1 MVGNRA
7 FNVGFLITDQ
17 TENAPIA
24 SLVDKNGASAAM
36 ANNITEPCDDYQPCM
51 TSAFYGDHLVR
62 SSLV

>member
-24 SLVDKNGASAAM
+24 SLVDKNGASAAVV
-36 ANNITEPCDDYQPCM
+36 NNIAEPHDSYQPCM
-51 TSAFYGDHLVR
+51 TIDL
-62 SSLV
+62 